1 MSDEEKIRALT
12 EENAKLKE
20 ELQTTKEHLKKYTAP
35 SYKKE
40 YYEKNKDV
48 IKERNKKYKPSPEQ
62 KKEYNKQAYIRKKEM
77 EKKLNNE
84 NI

>member
-1 MSDEEKIRALT
+1 MNEEKIKEIL

-20 ELQTTKEHLKKYTAP
+20 ELEATKEHLKRYTAP

-48 IKERNKKYKPSPEQ
+48 IKERNANYKKNTNYKYEPT
-62 KKEYNKQAYIRKKEM
+62 KGIF
-77 EKKLNNE
+77 EKKGKTSKR
-84 NI
+84 IRRKTK